1 MTEEEFQEIER
12 CYRALLMKLPSTF
25 NIADWEP
32 LKKYEQAKWRRYQT
46 MMTEEPYS
54 KLFDK

>member
-1 MTEEEFQEIER
+1 MTEKEFQEIQR
-12 CYRALLMKLPSTF
+12 CYMELCTKLPPTF
-25 NIADWEP
+25 NVTDWEP
-32 LKKYEQAKWRRYQT
+32 LKKYEEAKWKRYQT